1 MVIWILFI
9 WSRSLEPSVES
20 AQASG
25 YAMNLINGL
34 LEKLSFGIDVSEHF
48 IRKIAHFTEYT
59 ILGLLVAN
67 ALKVF
72 SVKEQFLGAFGCLL
86 VAMCDESIQLF
97 VEGRSGQVSDVWLD
111 FAGALTGLLLY
122 NVIKKFAAK
131 RAQEKE
137 SFNEKKNC
145 NCIGT

>member
-1 MVIWILFI
+1 MWILFI
-9 WSRSLEPSVES
+9 WSRSLEPAVES

-48 IRKIAHFTEYT
+48 IRKSAHFTEYT

-72 SVKEQFLGAFGCLL
+72 SVKEQLLGAFGCLL

-131 RAQEKE
+131 RAQGKGV
-137 SFNEKKNC
+137 FQ
-145 NCIGT
+145 